1 MDVSNL
7 LAGAK
12 IVPVVVIEDA
22 ATAVELAES
31 LLRGGIKTIEVTL
44 RSDAAIEAIRCIATT
59 VPDIIVGAGSISHA
73 SQVAEVVDAG
83 AQYAVAP
90 GHTPAILTAA
100 EEAELPF
107 VPGAVTPSETL
118 RLLERGYSVQKF
130 FPAEAAGGVDYLK
143 SISGPVPAV
152 SFIPTGGITAES
164 AGSYLALKNIFALGG
179 SWIAPKELLMN
190 QDFASVEQRARD
202 AMAL

>member
-1 MDVSNL
+1 MDVSKL

-22 ATAVELAES
+22 ATAVELATC

-44 RSDAAIEAIRCIATT
+44 RSDAAIEAIRCIAAS
-59 VPDIIVGAGSISHA
+59 VPEIIVGAGSISDA
-73 SQVAEVVDAG
+73 SQVAEIIDAG
-83 AQYAVAP
+83 AQYAVSP

-118 RLLERGYSVQKF
+118 RLLERGYAVQKF
-130 FPAEAAGGVDYLK
+130 FPAEAAGGIDYLK
-143 SISGPVPAV
+143 SIGGPVPGV
-152 SFIPTGGITAES
+152 SFIPTGGITAAS

-190 QDFASVEQRARD
+190 QDFVSVEQRARD